1 VRLADSPTSGWFLPR
16 QNALTPDCPLPSL
29 QKYRLY
35 MKRLQTSSQGRPEEG
50 KDGMAEME
58 SDGEEREE
66 AGGAAAVDDDTA

>member
-1 VRLADSPTSGWFLPR
+1 
-16 QNALTPDCPLPSL
+16 
-29 QKYRLY
+29 

-50 KDGMAEME
+50 KDGMAEMD